1 LGELPYTEPVSDR
14 PHLPVLPEQVSE
26 HLAQPTAK
34 RFLDGTVGAGGHS
47 RLILE
52 ALPEAQLVALDRDP
66 GSLALARETLAPFGE
81 RVRLIRSAFAD
92 APETASEHGPFD
104 GILLD
109 LGISSMQVDQPERG
123 FSFKS
128 DGPLDMRMDP
138 DGETT
143 ARDLVEQLGEEDL
156 ANVIFELG
164 EERHSRRIARA
175 IVAARR
181 EGPIATTSQLADIVR
196 RAMPHRG
203 GKSKNK
209 VKRRRRPIDPAT
221 RTFQAL
227 RLAVNDELG
236 QLDRA
241 LPGMWSLLAPGGRL
255 AVISFH
261 SLEDRRVKLFFKSLK
276 SEGVALVLTKKPLV
290 ADDDEVAGNPRARS
304 AKLRVAERL

>member
-1 LGELPYTEPVSDR
+1 
-14 PHLPVLPEQVSE
+14 
-26 HLAQPTAK
+26 
-34 RFLDGTVGAGGHS
+34 
-47 RLILE
+47 
-52 ALPEAQLVALDRDP
+52 
-66 GSLALARETLAPFGE
+66 
-81 RVRLIRSAFAD
+81 
-92 APETASEHGPFD
+92 
-104 GILLD
+104 
-109 LGISSMQVDQPERG
+109 
-123 FSFKS
+123 
-128 DGPLDMRMDP
+128 
-138 DGETT
+138 
-143 ARDLVEQLGEEDL
+143 
-156 ANVIFELG
+156 
-164 EERHSRRIARA
+164 
-175 IVAARR
+175 
-181 EGPIATTSQLADIVR
+181 
-196 RAMPHRG
+196 MPHRG